1 MLASELAVYRHS
13 QILSEA
19 VFLHLH
25 TEHCITYRF
34 TVVFDLRFK
43 LAYMEDT
50 KRVMYLLPWPW
61 IWSRK
66 SLWRLVYPPL
76 WTQLILILLDDL
88 DHTQINMQPV
98 AKFITKRL
106 CCSQTSA
113 KFNVP
118 STLVLIVST
127 LCDSHQSTLG
137 LPVSNIENMVW
148 FFVFGIVVAA
158 MVVIWKNLFYTK
170 FF

>member
-1 MLASELAVYRHS
+1 MK
-13 QILSEA
+13 
-19 VFLHLH
+19 FLGLLRSDDAGIR
-25 TEHCITYRF
+25 TRSVQTFSNSFRSSSSTCTLNI
-34 TVVFDLRFK
+34 LRFK

-148 FFVFGIVVAA
+148 FFVFGIVVA
-158 MVVIWKNLFYTK
+158 L
-170 FF
+170 